1 MQKKDSDYR
10 GCYFLSLKV
19 ENIAC
24 FGSPQTLNLT
34 RNGNPARWTVIIG
47 DNGVGK
53 TTLLRCLA
61 GISPYSIN
69 EPDSMTFKG
78 PPLHWKWRKEGQ
90 LRSKVDA
97 NFAVEWKFTDNKK
110 KFITLNRN
118 YSIEGS
124 SGKSVVKEPI
134 KYAMTQSTVTGSD
147 PLFKEFKFICHG
159 YGAARRMS
167 PSKIPTEKK
176 EFTTRSLFDD
186 DAPLINAEEWLLQL
200 DYISAKDKKYSKY
213 RKQVE
218 DIIIN
223 LLPDVTKID
232 YRVEKSVSNVVFE
245 TPGGW
250 VDIYQLGL
258 GYRTMLAWMIDFAFG
273 LFDRYPESKNPLE
286 EPAVLLLDE
295 IDLHLHPKWQR
306 SIIDYLTEKFPNTQ
320 FIVTAHSPLLV
331 QSAEGAN
338 LVLLRRKD
346 DEIIIDNDPVSV
358 ENWRVDQILTSDL
371 FGIESAR
378 SKETQKL
385 FNERTRLLS
394 KAALSKKDRERLG
407 QLQQRLA
414 AVPFGDTREEIEA
427 DFLIKEIAGKI
438 SQRNTGK
445 KSLND

>member
-1 MQKKDSDYR
+1 MQKKDSVIR
-10 GCYFLSLKV
+10 GCYFSSLKI

-24 FGSPQTLNLT
+24 FGRPQTLNLT
-34 RNGNPARWTVIIG
+34 RDARPARWTVIIG

-69 EPDSMTFKG
+69 EPESMTFKG
-78 PPLHWKWRKEGQ
+78 PPLHWTFRRED
-90 LRSKVDA
+90 RSRPKVDA
-97 NFAVEWKFTDNKK
+97 NFVVDWKFTDNKK
-110 KFITLNRN
+110 EFLTLNRN
-118 YSIEGS
+118 YSEEDYR
-124 SGKSVVKEPI
+124 GKFFSEKPI
-134 KYAMTQSTVTGSD
+134 KHVMTESFTGSD

-186 DAPLINAEEWLLQL
+186 EAPLINAEEWLLQL
-200 DYISAKDKKYSKY
+200 DYISAKDSSKYSKY

-223 LLPDVTKID
+223 LLPDITKID
-232 YRVEKSVSNVVFE
+232 YRVDKNVSNVLFE

-250 VDIYQLGL
+250 VGIHQLGL
-258 GYRTMLAWMIDFAFG
+258 GYRTMLAWMIDFAAG

-306 SIIDYLTEKFPNTQ
+306 SIIDYLTGKFPNTQ

-338 LVLLRRKD
+338 LVLLRRKGN
-346 DEIIIDNDPVSV
+346 ETIIDNDPVSV
-358 ENWRVDQILTSDL
+358 ESWRVDQILTSDL

-378 SKETQKL
+378 SIETQKL
-385 FNERTRLLS
+385 FNQRTRILS
-394 KAALSKKDRERLG
+394 KRTLSNKDREKLA
-407 QLQQRLA
+407 QLEQRLDK
-414 AVPFGDTREEIEA
+414 VPFGNTKEEIEA
-427 DFLIKEIAGKI
+427 DFLIKKIAGKI
-438 SQRNTGK
+438 RQRNQGK
-445 KSLND
+445 KLLND